1 MRSTFGSLAQA
12 LRNRIG
18 ISQTEFATK
27 IGESIA
33 RVSNLEYQ
41 RTHIGAEVLQKYV
54 DALTVNESEA
64 QKLRE
69 AAEFSNTKRGLQAKN
84 VPHADIA
91 TLLVEVL
98 PNLSEKGKMRVAAA
112 LDEIRKIVEEEKG
125 KHVAT
130 LRFSRGTFV
139 ASRKST
145 PTKVKRRPG
154 LELDRFVE
162 LCLLAWEIRKRFASD
177 RERINIERFMA
188 QAEAEDGSVCFDIV
202 DQMPSY
208 ARGAYAV
215 ILGQPDG
222 HRITIEERRF
232 RVGVRGNA
240 FFRHEILHEY
250 AHHVL
255 HADLLET
262 GSECYLP
269 PSDYAF
275 LDLEVNE
282 DDPPPGFYFAPVID
296 TLVEEE
302 AECFATLMLVPWTEL
317 ASGKPFFRIAKDYGA
332 VQKNVERFGA
342 YFKQPAVIARIGRD
356 LEAY

>member
-12 LRNRIG
+12 LRHRIG
-18 ISQTEFATK
+18 LSQTEFANK
-27 IGESIA
+27 IGEPIA

-41 RTHIGAEVLQKYV
+41 RTHIGDAVLMKYI
-54 DALTVNESEA
+54 DNLAANEAEA

-84 VPHADIA
+84 VPHADVA
-91 TLLVEVL
+91 TLLVEVF
-98 PNLSEKGKMRVAAA
+98 PNLSEKGKKRVTAA

-125 KHVAT
+125 KDVAT
-130 LRFSRGTFV
+130 LRLSRGTFS
-139 ASRKST
+139 ATNRKPSG
-145 PTKVKRRPG
+145 KIKRRPG
-154 LELDRFVE
+154 LDLDRFVE

-177 RERINIERFMA
+177 RERINIEHFMA
-188 QAEAEDGSVCFDIV
+188 QTEAEDSSVCFDIV
-202 DQMPSY
+202 DQMPSF
-208 ARGAYAV
+208 ARAAYAV
-215 ILGQPDG
+215 IVGQPDG
-222 HRITIEERRF
+222 HRIIVEERRF

-275 LDLEVNE
+275 LDLELS
-282 DDPPPGFYFAPVID
+282 DADPPPGFFFAPVID

-302 AECFATLMLVPWTEL
+302 AECFATLLLVPWTEL
-317 ASGKPFFRIAKDYGA
+317 ARGRPFYQIAKDYSA
-332 VQKNVERFGA
+332 VRENVERYGA
-342 YFKQPAVIARIGRD
+342 YFKQPAVIARMSRD
-356 LEAY
+356 RDKF